1 MTFEESAKK
10 LAEMSEKIK
19 DEDITLEEAWQCY
32 EEGIKSYEE
41 CSKIL
46 KDARQKIEIYEEGV

>member
-19 DEDITLEEAWQCY
+19 DEDITLEEAIKCY
-32 EEGIKSYEE
+32 EEGIESYWE
-41 CSKIL
+41 CSRIL
-46 KDARQKIEIYEEGV
+46 NEAKQKIEVYEEGV

>member
-19 DEDITLEEAWQCY
+19 DEDITLEERCNVTR
-32 EEGIKSYEE
+32 K
-41 CSKIL
+41 
-46 KDARQKIEIYEEGV
+46 V

>member
-19 DEDITLEEAWQCY
+19 DEDITLEEAAAMLR
-32 EEGIKSYEE
+32 GRI
-41 CSKIL
+41 
-46 KDARQKIEIYEEGV
+46 

>member
-19 DEDITLEEAWQCY
+19 DEDITLEEALQCY
-32 EEGIKSYEE
+32 EEG
-41 CSKIL
+41 
-46 KDARQKIEIYEEGV
+46 V